1 MGTDSR
7 RCCWVAEGFRRE
19 PVSTMQMQERGVGLF
34 VVIGAQRTG
43 TNLLREIIN
52 TNEQLA
58 MLAEVMTPNAAPAH
72 FDNYLRTLPAG
83 TALSDT
89 VSNTKS
95 LLDNYFDYVYY
106 RISNFW
112 IDGDKSRVE
121 AIGVDIK
128 YNQLRAVA
136 PGEWSSSNAPYLVE
150 YLRERGALIIHTT
163 RTNMIHCSI
172 SALVAAERNL
182 WHNYDGRRVE
192 RAYRIKPQSCL
203 DYARLIMRDRE
214 EFARA
219 AHGCRIVHCRY
230 EDFAAEIRD
239 VPVGGELRSSGGPL
253 TEIAEALGVPF
264 EFRNRGRLQ
273 RAIDVPYSKLISNHA
288 ELVRAVQQ
296 SEFAELADSL
306 TD

>member
-1 MGTDSR
+1 MSG
-7 RCCWVAEGFRRE
+7 E
-19 PVSTMQMQERGVGLF
+19 MQERGIGLF
-34 VVIGAQRTG
+34 VVTGAQRTG
-43 TNLLREIIN
+43 TNLLREILN
-52 TNEQLA
+52 TNDRLA
-58 MLAEVMTPNAAPAH
+58 MLAEVMTPNPAPAH

-83 TALSDT
+83 AASTDT
-89 VSNTKS
+89 VSDTKS
-95 LLDNYFDYVYY
+95 LLDSYFDYVYY

-112 IDGDKSRVE
+112 IDGDKSHAN

-128 YNQLRAVA
+128 YNQVRTVTPAD
-136 PGEWSSSNAPYLVE
+136 WSSSNSPYIVE

-163 RTNMIHCSI
+163 RTNVIHCSI

-182 WHNYDGRRVE
+182 WHNYDRRRVD

-214 EFARA
+214 VFARA

-230 EDFAAEIRD
+230 EDLAAELHD
-239 VPVGGELRSSGGPL
+239 VPVGSEIRSSGGPL
-253 TEIAEALGVPF
+253 TDIADALGVPF

-288 ELVRAVQQ
+288 ELIKAVRQ

-306 TD
+306 MD

>member
-1 MGTDSR
+1 MEMR
-7 RCCWVAEGFRRE
+7 RSGI
-19 PVSTMQMQERGVGLF
+19 GLF

-43 TNLLREIIN
+43 TNLLREMLN
-52 TNEQLA
+52 TNEHLA
-58 MLAEVMTPNAAPAH
+58 MLAEVMTPNPAPAH

-83 TALSDT
+83 ATTTDT

-95 LLDNYFDYVYY
+95 LLDSYFDYVFY
-106 RISNFW
+106 RIGNFW
-112 IDGDKSRVE
+112 IDGDKDRVK

-128 YNQLRAVA
+128 YNQLRTVTPTA
-136 PGEWSSSNAPYLVE
+136 WSNAHSPYLVE
-150 YLRERGALIIHTT
+150 YLRQRDALIIHTT
-163 RTNMIHCSI
+163 RTNVIQCSI
-172 SALVAAERNL
+172 SGLVAAERNL

-219 AHGCRIVHCRY
+219 ADGCRLVHCRY
-230 EDFAAEIRD
+230 EDLAAEIRD
-239 VPVGGELRSSGGPL
+239 VPIGGEIRSSGGPL
-253 TEIAEALGVPF
+253 TDIAEALGVPF
-264 EFRNRGRLQ
+264 DFRNRGRLQ

-288 ELVRAVQQ
+288 ELVRAVRQ

-306 TD
+306 MDQFHTP

>member
-1 MGTDSR
+1 MS
-7 RCCWVAEGFRRE
+7 AE
-19 PVSTMQMQERGVGLF
+19 MQERGIGLF

-43 TNLLREIIN
+43 TNLLREILN
-52 TNEQLA
+52 TNDHLA
-58 MLAEVMTPNAAPAH
+58 MLAEVMTPNPAPAH
-72 FDNYLRTLPAG
+72 FDNYLRTLSPGAAA
-83 TALSDT
+83 TDT

-95 LLDNYFDYVYY
+95 LLDSYFDYACH

-112 IDGDKSRVE
+112 IDGDKSRVK

-128 YNQLRAVA
+128 YNQLRTVTPAQ
-136 PGEWSSSNAPYLVE
+136 WSSANSPYLLE
-150 YLRERGALIIHTT
+150 YLRQRGALIVHTT
-163 RTNMIHCSI
+163 RTNVIHCSI

-182 WHNYDGRRVE
+182 WHNYDGRRIE

-214 EFARA
+214 DFARA

-230 EDFAAEIRD
+230 EDLAAEIHD
-239 VPVGGELRSSGGPL
+239 VPIGGAIRSSGGPL
-253 TEIAEALGVPF
+253 TDVADALGVPF
-264 EFRNRGRLQ
+264 DFHNRGRLQ

-288 ELVRAVQQ
+288 ELIRAVRQ

-306 TD
+306 ID